1 MTEFAAQLRI
11 PLATARHW
19 RATGQGPRGRRVG
32 RRVLYLKSEVDA
44 YIAEMFA
51 ASIRPSQPTTVD
63 SDVLGGGEMGG
74 SNAA

>member
-1 MTEFAAQLRI
+1 MDEFAERMRI

-19 RATGQGPRGRRVG
+19 RATDQGPQGRRVG

-51 ASIRPSQPTTVD
+51 AS
-63 SDVLGGGEMGG
+63 
-74 SNAA
+74 